1 LNQEALIEKM
11 WDDNTLEGATQLNEK
26 EVGFV
31 PAPPPMKMSPPTS
44 DEEE

>member
-1 LNQEALIEKM
+1 LNQEALIEKI
-11 WDDNTLEGATQLNEK
+11 WDDETLEGTILLKET

-31 PAPPPMKMSPPTS
+31 PAPPPMKMSPPWS